1 MGKRLCTKA
10 SNFRNGKDVIPYNVS
25 DNKIRK
31 EKPPIIGSVV
41 LIDKADDFSNPS
53 ESNKHIIDC
62 NIDVLN
68 LPKETASQKKMVLFA
83 KVIYKDWD
91 QTYSGGAF
99 SSIVSELLGMLRF
112 E

>member
-1 MGKRLCTKA
+1 MGKRLCTRA
-10 SNFRNGKDVIPYNVS
+10 SDFRNEKDVTPYNVS

-31 EKPPIIGSVV
+31 EKPSMNGSVV

-53 ESNKHIIDC
+53 ELNKHIIDH

-68 LPKETASQKKMVLFA
+68 LPKETAGQKKMALFA
-83 KVIYKDWD
+83 KVIHGDWD
-91 QTYSGGAF
+91 QTYSGGPF
-99 SSIVSELLGMLRF
+99 SNIISELLGMLRF